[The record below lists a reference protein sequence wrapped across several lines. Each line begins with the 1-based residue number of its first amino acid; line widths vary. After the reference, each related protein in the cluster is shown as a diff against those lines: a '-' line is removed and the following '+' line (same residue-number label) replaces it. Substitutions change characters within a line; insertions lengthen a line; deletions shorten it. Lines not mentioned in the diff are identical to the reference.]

1 VVEQRVVR
9 VTEGLCAAS
18 CARDGRCLS
27 VVCMWLVP
35 RIFDSRYL
43 VCEPGQVAPIVFL
56 EHSSGGLP
64 DLAQLAH
71 DVSADLPQQILV
83 LCSAMQCVLRV
94 PTYVACVLILITYG
108 CGY

>member
-1 VVEQRVVR
+1 
-9 VTEGLCAAS
+9 
-18 CARDGRCLS
+18 
-27 VVCMWLVP
+27 MWLVP

-71 DVSADLPQQILV
+71 DVSADLPQQILF
-83 LCSAMQCVLRV
+83 CIKSAGNMARGGARA
-94 PTYVACVLILITYG
+94 VAVA
-108 CGY
+108 